1 MFPLTRP
8 FRQGLATAA
17 LFVFTVVPT
26 ALVGIHAW
34 RINRPSHIRDV
45 EIELGRQLGIQVSL
59 EGVRY
64 PRPGE
69 VVYRGIVLRHEEP
82 RGKGLTEIARADVV
96 RAIRGVHE
104 LTLHAE
110 NLKLRG
116 DSPKQALEHLG
127 SLIQRSS
134 ALPFDRLNL
143 AATSCQLDLGCESL
157 TFSVQGVAGE
167 FVADGARPTLRVA
180 YRLAETGVG
189 THCELMV
196 SRDRTADPARTTIEL
211 KTLEGVPLPGRV
223 LDVFFDTARWLGP
236 RARVEGTLILDQ
248 TGTKDW
254 EGQFTGNLLDVDLA
268 TLVGEKFP
276 RHHLAGLARVA
287 VKQARWGDRPGQ
299 GPGWIE
305 AGGAL
310 IASQGIIG
318 VDLVNAL
325 AREMRFRLSPRM
337 ARLDSRRTD
346 LDFQSLGVAFDM
358 RADGEIHLA
367 GALGQEFTPE
377 TVLVGASVPLVFAPT
392 GAASVHG
399 LIKTLFPAADSPPGV
414 LVPLTSQSRVL
425 LCLPVAPEAA
435 SKTGRTLGAN

>member
-1 MFPLTRP
+1 M
-8 FRQGLATAA
+8 
-17 LFVFTVVPT
+17 
-26 ALVGIHAW
+26 
-34 RINRPSHIRDV
+34 
-45 EIELGRQLGIQVSL
+45 
-59 EGVRY
+59 
-64 PRPGE
+64 
-69 VVYRGIVLRHEEP
+69 
-82 RGKGLTEIARADVV
+82 V
-96 RAIRGVHE
+96 RAIRGAHE

-110 NLKLRG
+110 NLRLRG

-134 ALPFDRLNL
+134 ALPFERLNL
-143 AATSCQLDLGCESL
+143 AATACQLDLGSESL

-196 SRDRTADPARTTIEL
+196 SRDRSADPVRTSIEL

-236 RARVEGTLILDQ
+236 PHRVEGTLLLDQ
-248 TGTKDW
+248 TGTRDW

-287 VKQARWGDRPGQ
+287 VKQARWGDRSGQ
-299 GPGWIE
+299 GPGWIN
-305 AGGAL
+305 ARGAL

-325 AREMRFRLSPRM
+325 APRDEVPAVAANGEGGLEEDRPRFPV
-337 ARLDSRRTD
+337 ARCCIR
-346 LDFQSLGVAFDM
+346 
-358 RADGEIHLA
+358 HA
-367 GALGQEFTPE
+367 GRWRN
-377 TVLVGASVPLVFAPT
+377 
-392 GAASVHG
+392 
-399 LIKTLFPAADSPPGV
+399 PPGRCPGTGV
-414 LVPLTSQSRVL
+414 HARNRARECERAAGLRSHRRGERPWADQNPLPRCRFSARRAGSAHLPIARAPLPASRARGRQEDRPRPGGKL
-425 LCLPVAPEAA
+425 NA
-435 SKTGRTLGAN
+435 SSTARMLW